1 MEDILLVGVATTAV
15 VAAMAILAHA
25 VILDAPPGVYWYQF
39 FAHDT
44 MTMSLV

>member
-1 MEDILLVGVATTAV
+1 MFARRRGRDVAV
-15 VAAMAILAHA
+15 VAAMAILARA

-39 FAHDT
+39 FVHDT